1 MFININPSFIC
12 LWYSV
17 WNLYVLRVECV
28 WINSLIN
35 AQISCV
41 LSERSIR
48 IEVCQVY
55 GDFRIFPHGG

>member
-1 MFININPSFIC
+1 M
-12 LWYSV
+12 
-17 WNLYVLRVECV
+17 
-28 WINSLIN
+28 WINGLIN